1 MAPSSTDQDP
11 GWKPVL
17 RILPTLVIPF
27 LGMRAMTMQNSGLQA
42 TRLLW
47 LVFVNA
53 MVVLWVPVVVL
64 AATGG
69 APVSIPTG
77 VVVTAAIGTTMI
89 LLAPRFVPAID
100 ASSPTELARS
110 FQRATLI
117 RIGRAG
123 AAAGGFVLFLLTGSW
138 IVYGTG
144 FLVAAYG
151 MWLAAPRTRDSRR
164 SRTKSRPVA
173 QISTWWRAQYHATH
187 PLSLRCGYR
196 VQER

>member
-1 MAPSSTDQDP
+1 MAPSSADQDP

-77 VVVTAAIGTTMI
+77 VVVTAAIGTAMI

-100 ASSPTELARS
+100 VSSPTELARS

-117 RIGRAG
+117 RIGFAQG

-151 MWLAAPRTRDSRR
+151 MWLAAPRTPRLEAIQNEITAGGSDLDL
-164 SRTKSRPVA
+164 V
-173 QISTWWRAQYHATH
+173 
-187 PLSLRCGYR
+187 R
-196 VQER
+196 VLNTTRLTR